1 MALSRWNTF
10 FLLFSVLGCLAQ
22 TEADVSV
29 LMDSISKAESNG
41 KKIALAL
48 KGLRISN
55 LPDSV
60 RAEFHLQAANGYEDI
75 SDPEHVIQH
84 DLEVLKLRSTDR
96 QQALAFNGLGNGYHE
111 LGRYD
116 EARKYFTTSLEIA
129 KKRNSQNDIARA
141 LNNLG
146 NTWIKEEKLP
156 QALDLY
162 LQALKICEEGKMMRG
177 LSIVINNIAGI
188 YRKQGKPKEALLF
201 YEKSLKLAD
210 SLHLTDDVSFY
221 LNNIGEVYSEMGQ
234 LEKALSYKLKAVGI
248 AEKNQDFK
256 TLANAYPQLS
266 RIYAL
271 LGNYKEAYRYDT
283 SFVAFREKRFTE
295 ETARTV
301 ADMQTKYDVG
311 QKELENRLLRDK
323 DEKSQSVIRLQY
335 ISGAAMVVI
344 LLLVSL
350 LAWLQYRNSQRKEKY
365 SQELERS
372 KLEIETQRNQLEE
385 FNHFKDKIFSII
397 AHDLRSPINSLQGMV
412 SLFNEKL
419 MKAEE
424 MEPHFKELGARLN
437 STSTSLNNLL
447 QWSRSHMENME
458 PTATSINVEQLV
470 TDVASLFSEQAKAK
484 SIQLKADVPN
494 GLTLKADEEM
504 MKVILRN
511 LISNAIK
518 FSRRESSVIIRA
530 TSNDHSSV
538 IEIQD

>member
-146 NTWIKEEKLP
+146 NTWIKEEKLA

-372 KLEIETQRNQLEE
+372 KLEIETQRNQLE
-385 FNHFKDKIFSII
+385 
-397 AHDLRSPINSLQGMV
+397 
-412 SLFNEKL
+412 
-419 MKAEE
+419 
-424 MEPHFKELGARLN
+424 
-437 STSTSLNNLL
+437 
-447 QWSRSHMENME
+447 
-458 PTATSINVEQLV
+458 
-470 TDVASLFSEQAKAK
+470 
-484 SIQLKADVPN
+484 
-494 GLTLKADEEM
+494 
-504 MKVILRN
+504 
-511 LISNAIK
+511 
-518 FSRRESSVIIRA
+518 
-530 TSNDHSSV
+530 
-538 IEIQD
+538 